1 MLKPTKNDHF
11 QVFLNRLGHVLQV
24 LELLI
29 LELRGMVKVLHVFP
43 YTMDFNLL

>member
-24 LELLI
+24 FGAAYI
-29 LELRGMVKVLHVFP
+29 RIAWNGKSATCISVHNGF
-43 YTMDFNLL
+43 